1 METCLVSAFDAGQ
14 VASWP
19 IGKLLLYSL
28 METDQIKPKGN
39 GALKSREPGPLQ
51 TPPREGQVYGR

>member
-1 METCLVSAFDAGQ
+1 METCLVRAFDAGQ

-28 METDQIKPKGN
+28 METDQTKPKGN

-51 TPPREGQVYGR
+51 TPP